1 MGTIF
6 LFQINKNIIVHLCTI
21 HLKSFNMKKAI
32 LASIVFCAFVISCKS
47 KAGNEKD
54 PNKLME
60 EVVKNSKGLNE
71 GTGTYNISAPQNW
84 ERKDTS
90 MMGLEATFF
99 FEPITDPNA
108 TFRTNVNVTTEKIPS
123 QYDVNEYYK
132 AGLQMMNSKM
142 DGFIEEK
149 SGDAAVNG
157 QPAKWLIYKHSM
169 FGPKMEVLVYF
180 IVKNSMAYVITCT
193 CLDNQLPKY
202 EPEFK
207 KIINSFELKQ

>member
-1 MGTIF
+1 MKNTI
-6 LFQINKNIIVHLCTI
+6 LYTALLCLIIT
-21 HLKSFNMKKAI
+21 A
-32 LASIVFCAFVISCKS
+32 CKS
-47 KAGNEKD
+47 KASSEKD
-54 PNKLME
+54 PGKLIE
-60 EVVKNSKGLNE
+60 DVVKNSKGLNQ

-99 FEPITDPNA
+99 FAPVTDVNA

-132 AGLQMMNSKM
+132 AALQMMSSKM
-142 DGFIEEK
+142 NGFSEEK
-149 SGDAAVNG
+149 NGDASVNG
-157 QPAKWLIYKHSM
+157 IPAKWLIYKHTM

-193 CLDNQLPKY
+193 CPDNQLSEY
-202 EPEFK
+202 EPGFK
-207 KIINSFELKQ
+207 QIINSFEVK